1 MNIEMRGINKS
12 FGSNQVLKDAGFVL
26 KDGEVHA
33 LMGENGAGKST
44 LMKILTGVYTKDSGT
59 IIVDGKEVSYKNP
72 QEAEKAGI
80 VFIYQELNVLFDL
93 TVEENLFMGKE
104 ITKGFGIC
112 DKKAMRAKA
121 QEVMDRMGVHIP
133 IDAVMSD
140 LSVGQQQMVEI
151 CKALMVDAKVL
162 IMDEP
167 TAALTES
174 ETKVLFEVMRSLSEK
189 GVSIVYI
196 SHRMEEIFEMCERIT
211 ILRDGQY
218 VDTRYIKDIN
228 MSFLGLDL
236 TATPSI
242 KVFNALLLIPVI
254 SVVLMLGQQFITQKL
269 NGQQSNSSTTAMML
283 MTTLMFGYF
292 SFMMPAG
299 VSIYWIFSSFFAIL
313 QELILR
319 LFIDPEK
326 EKLKIEEEIYEA
338 RKARKEKEKQRPA
351 KVAKAKEKAK
361 DKYVEETY
369 ESEEEAEKVKQR
381 LAKARA
387 LDKAKYGD

>member
-1 MNIEMRGINKS
+1 MQLIATPLGWIMRWIYNLVGNY
-12 FGSNQVLKDAGFVL
+12 GV
-26 KDGEVHA
+26 
-33 LMGENGAGKST
+33 T
-44 LMKILTGVYTKDSGT
+44 LILFTLITKILLLPLSVQQKKSMIRMNAFQPEIQRIQKKYATDTQKQQEELSRLQKEHNFSMTSGCLPMLIQMPILFGMIDVIYKPLRHIVGV
-59 IIVDGKEVSYKNP
+59 KNALITDTLTP
-72 QEAEKAGI
+72 MAEKMLGTLSRYSPQTDIIKAI
-80 VFIYQELNVLFDL
+80 KQAPQAFAEVLDPATISAVQELNL
-93 TVEENLFMGKE
+93 T
-104 ITKGFGIC
+104 
-112 DKKAMRAKA
+112 
-121 QEVMDRMGVHIP
+121 
-133 IDAVMSD
+133 
-140 LSVGQQQMVEI
+140 
-151 CKALMVDAKVL
+151 
-162 IMDEP
+162 
-167 TAALTES
+167 
-174 ETKVLFEVMRSLSEK
+174 
-189 GVSIVYI
+189 
-196 SHRMEEIFEMCERIT
+196 
-211 ILRDGQY
+211 
-218 VDTRYIKDIN
+218 
-228 MSFLGLDL
+228 FLGLDL

-242 KVFNALLLIPVI
+242 KVFNALLLIPVV

>member
-1 MNIEMRGINKS
+1 MQLIATPLGWIMRWIYNLVGNY
-12 FGSNQVLKDAGFVL
+12 GV
-26 KDGEVHA
+26 
-33 LMGENGAGKST
+33 T
-44 LMKILTGVYTKDSGT
+44 LILFTLITKILLLPLSVKQKKSMIRMNAFQPEIQRIQKKYATDTQKQQEELSRLQKEHNFSMTSGCLPMLIQMPILFGMIDVIYKPLRHIVGV
-59 IIVDGKEVSYKNP
+59 KNALIADTLTP
-72 QEAEKAGI
+72 MAEKMLGTLSRYSPQTDIIKAI
-80 VFIYQELNVLFDL
+80 KEAPQAFAEVLDPATISAVQELNL
-93 TVEENLFMGKE
+93 T
-104 ITKGFGIC
+104 
-112 DKKAMRAKA
+112 
-121 QEVMDRMGVHIP
+121 
-133 IDAVMSD
+133 
-140 LSVGQQQMVEI
+140 
-151 CKALMVDAKVL
+151 
-162 IMDEP
+162 
-167 TAALTES
+167 
-174 ETKVLFEVMRSLSEK
+174 
-189 GVSIVYI
+189 
-196 SHRMEEIFEMCERIT
+196 
-211 ILRDGQY
+211 
-218 VDTRYIKDIN
+218 
-228 MSFLGLDL
+228 FLGLDL

-242 KVFNALLLIPVI
+242 KVFNALLLIPVV

>member
-1 MNIEMRGINKS
+1 MQLIATPLGWIMRWIYNLVGNY
-12 FGSNQVLKDAGFVL
+12 GV
-26 KDGEVHA
+26 
-33 LMGENGAGKST
+33 T
-44 LMKILTGVYTKDSGT
+44 LILFTLITKILLLPLSVKQKKSMIRMNAFQPEIQRIQKKYATDTQKQQEELSRLQKEHNFSMTSGCLPMLIQMPILFGMIDVIYKPLRHIVGV
-59 IIVDGKEVSYKNP
+59 KNALIADTLTP
-72 QEAEKAGI
+72 MAEKMLGTLSRYSPQTDIIKAI
-80 VFIYQELNVLFDL
+80 KQAPQAFAEVLDPATISAVQELNL
-93 TVEENLFMGKE
+93 T
-104 ITKGFGIC
+104 
-112 DKKAMRAKA
+112 
-121 QEVMDRMGVHIP
+121 
-133 IDAVMSD
+133 
-140 LSVGQQQMVEI
+140 
-151 CKALMVDAKVL
+151 
-162 IMDEP
+162 
-167 TAALTES
+167 
-174 ETKVLFEVMRSLSEK
+174 
-189 GVSIVYI
+189 
-196 SHRMEEIFEMCERIT
+196 
-211 ILRDGQY
+211 
-218 VDTRYIKDIN
+218 
-228 MSFLGLDL
+228 FLGLDL

-242 KVFNALLLIPVI
+242 KVFNALLLIPVV

>member
-1 MNIEMRGINKS
+1 MQLIATPLGWIMRWIYNLVGNY
-12 FGSNQVLKDAGFVL
+12 GV
-26 KDGEVHA
+26 
-33 LMGENGAGKST
+33 T
-44 LMKILTGVYTKDSGT
+44 LILFTLITKILLLPLSVKQKKSMIRMNAFQPEIQRIQKKYATDTQKQQEELSRLQKEHNFSMTSGCLPMLIQMPILFGMIDVIYKPLRHIVGV
-59 IIVDGKEVSYKNP
+59 KNALITDTLTP
-72 QEAEKAGI
+72 MAEKMLGTLSRYSPQTDIIKAI
-80 VFIYQELNVLFDL
+80 KQAPQAFAEVLDPATISAVQELNL
-93 TVEENLFMGKE
+93 T
-104 ITKGFGIC
+104 
-112 DKKAMRAKA
+112 
-121 QEVMDRMGVHIP
+121 
-133 IDAVMSD
+133 
-140 LSVGQQQMVEI
+140 
-151 CKALMVDAKVL
+151 
-162 IMDEP
+162 
-167 TAALTES
+167 
-174 ETKVLFEVMRSLSEK
+174 
-189 GVSIVYI
+189 
-196 SHRMEEIFEMCERIT
+196 
-211 ILRDGQY
+211 
-218 VDTRYIKDIN
+218 
-228 MSFLGLDL
+228 FLGLDL

-242 KVFNALLLIPVI
+242 KVFNALLLIPVV

>member
-1 MNIEMRGINKS
+1 MQLIATPLGWIMRWIYNLVGNY
-12 FGSNQVLKDAGFVL
+12 GV
-26 KDGEVHA
+26 
-33 LMGENGAGKST
+33 T
-44 LMKILTGVYTKDSGT
+44 LILFTLITKILLLPLSVKQKKSMIRMNAFQPEIQRIQKKYATDTQKQQEELSRLQKEHNFSMTSGCLPMLIQMPILFGMIDVIYKPLRHIVGV
-59 IIVDGKEVSYKNP
+59 KNALITDTLTP
-72 QEAEKAGI
+72 MAEKMLGTLSRYSPQTDIIKAI
-80 VFIYQELNVLFDL
+80 KQAPQAFAEVLDPATISAVQELNL
-93 TVEENLFMGKE
+93 T
-104 ITKGFGIC
+104 
-112 DKKAMRAKA
+112 
-121 QEVMDRMGVHIP
+121 
-133 IDAVMSD
+133 
-140 LSVGQQQMVEI
+140 
-151 CKALMVDAKVL
+151 
-162 IMDEP
+162 
-167 TAALTES
+167 
-174 ETKVLFEVMRSLSEK
+174 
-189 GVSIVYI
+189 
-196 SHRMEEIFEMCERIT
+196 
-211 ILRDGQY
+211 
-218 VDTRYIKDIN
+218 
-228 MSFLGLDL
+228 FLGLDL

-242 KVFNALLLIPVI
+242 KVFNALLLIPVV

-361 DKYVEETY
+361 DKYVEDVY
-369 ESEEEAEKVKQR
+369 ESAEEAEKIKQR
-381 LAKARA
+381 LEKARA

>member
-1 MNIEMRGINKS
+1 MQLIATPLGWIMRWIYNLVGNY
-12 FGSNQVLKDAGFVL
+12 GV
-26 KDGEVHA
+26 
-33 LMGENGAGKST
+33 T
-44 LMKILTGVYTKDSGT
+44 LILFTLITKILLLPLSVKQKKSMIRMNAFQPEIQRIQKKYATDTQKQQEELSRLQKEHNFSMTSGCLPMLIQMPILFGMIDVIYKPLRHIVGV
-59 IIVDGKEVSYKNP
+59 KNALITDTLTP
-72 QEAEKAGI
+72 MAEKMLGTLSRYSPQTDIIKAI
-80 VFIYQELNVLFDL
+80 KQAPQAFAEVLDPATISAVQELNL
-93 TVEENLFMGKE
+93 T
-104 ITKGFGIC
+104 
-112 DKKAMRAKA
+112 
-121 QEVMDRMGVHIP
+121 
-133 IDAVMSD
+133 
-140 LSVGQQQMVEI
+140 
-151 CKALMVDAKVL
+151 
-162 IMDEP
+162 
-167 TAALTES
+167 
-174 ETKVLFEVMRSLSEK
+174 
-189 GVSIVYI
+189 
-196 SHRMEEIFEMCERIT
+196 
-211 ILRDGQY
+211 
-218 VDTRYIKDIN
+218 
-228 MSFLGLDL
+228 FLGLDL

-242 KVFNALLLIPVI
+242 KVFNALLLIPVV

-369 ESEEEAEKVKQR
+369 ESEEEAEKAKQR

-387 LDKAKYGD
+387 MDKAKYGD